1 MNSRIPGRILAP
13 LALILTAIAVVFAV
27 TISTGAGAGGSKSAS
42 TTTTA
47 TATKQDGKKT
57 GTTAKSKPKVYV
69 VKPGDLLT
77 SIAES
82 TGVSIERI
90 QALNPDLDPQVLIP
104 GQSIKIGP

>member
-13 LALILTAIAVVFAV
+13 LALILTAIAVVVAV
-27 TISTGAGAGGSKSAS
+27 SISTGAGGSKSAS

-47 TATKQDGKKT
+47 TATKQDGQKT

>member
-1 MNSRIPGRILAP
+1 MKSRIPGRIFAP
-13 LALILTAIAVVFAV
+13 LALILTAIAVVVAV
-27 TISTGAGAGGSKSAS
+27 SISTGAGGSNSAS
-42 TTTTA
+42 KTTTA
-47 TATKQDGKKT
+47 TATQQDGKQT

-82 TGVSIERI
+82 TGVPIERI

>member
-13 LALILTAIAVVFAV
+13 VALILTAIAVVVAV
-27 TISTGAGAGGSKSAS
+27 SISTGAGGSTSAA
-42 TTTTA
+42 TTTA
-47 TATKQDGKKT
+47 TATKQDDQKT
-57 GTTAKSKPKVYV
+57 GTTAKGKPKVYV

-77 SIAES
+77 SIAED